1 MDRKWSKD
9 LREYDLYDGY
19 TIEKADWKD
28 FSVYFAIYEIF
39 ETNVWFR
46 QSFDIYC
53 SILKDS
59 DMCFWIKKND
69 CRIGGV
75 LLEPN
80 YMNCLFLEPPYNEY
94 NIIIDK
100 LKSLLLSWSDKSQL
114 IYVGTVKPDKV
125 KYYQRLGFKTGESR
139 RCMIRP
145 TEGFDIIWDDEYEIV
160 PVTKESKRDISKLFV
175 EAFSATGESQ
185 DRTNCEKENESIQF
199 YFDNN
204 LENSLV
210 NKASTLIYEKKT
222 NELIGACLISI
233 WEEWPN
239 VYDIAVKPSFQ
250 KKGLA
255 KNMLKRA
262 LTILKKEYPALRL
275 FVTLG
280 NDAEMVYHKMGFLA
294 GTETI
299 EMILPAIDSKF

>member
-1 MDRKWSKD
+1 MYRKWSKD
-9 LREYDLYDGY
+9 LTEYDLYDGY
-19 TIEKADWKD
+19 SIEKADWKD
-28 FSVYFAIYEIF
+28 FSVYFAVYEIF
-39 ETNVWFR
+39 DANIWFR

-53 SILKDS
+53 SILKDC
-59 DMCFWIKKND
+59 DVCFWIKKSG

-94 NIIIDK
+94 NIIIAK
-100 LKSLLLSWSDKSQL
+100 LKTLLLIWSDKSKS
-114 IYVGTVKPDKV
+114 IYVGAVKPDKV
-125 KYYQRLGFKTGESR
+125 KYYQRLGFKMGESR

-145 TEGFDIIWDDEYEIV
+145 TEVFDTIWDGEYEIV
-160 PVTKESKRDISKLFV
+160 PVTRENKREISKLFV
-175 EAFSATGESQ
+175 EAFSTIGESQ
-185 DRTNCEKENESIQF
+185 GKTNFEKQNESIEF

-204 LENSLV
+204 PENSLV

-222 NELIGACLISI
+222 NELVGACLISI

-255 KNMLKRA
+255 KNMLKRS
-262 LTILKKEYPALRL
+262 LTILKKQYPTLRL

-294 GTETI
+294 GTETT
-299 EMILPAIDSKF
+299 EMILPVL

>member
-1 MDRKWSKD
+1 MYQKWSKD
-9 LREYDLYDGY
+9 IEKYDLFDGY
-19 TIEKADWKD
+19 TIEKVNGKD
-28 FSVYFAIYEIF
+28 FSVYFATYEIF
-39 ETNVWFR
+39 DTNIWFR
-46 QSFDIYC
+46 QSFDVFC
-53 SILKDS
+53 SIIEDCEI
-59 DMCFWIKKND
+59 CFWIKKNG

-80 YMNCLFLEPPYNEY
+80 YMNCLVLEPPHNEY
-94 NIIIDK
+94 DIVISK
-100 LKSLLLSWSDKSQL
+100 LKNILLSWSNKSEA
-114 IYVGTVKPDKV
+114 IYVGGVKPDKV

-145 TEGFDIIWDDEYEIV
+145 TEEFETIWNDEYKIV
-160 PVTKESKRDISKLFV
+160 PVTKENRNEITELFI
-175 EAFSATGESQ
+175 EAFSPTVKNQGKSSFEQHNA
-185 DRTNCEKENESIQF
+185 SIQY

-222 NELIGACLISI
+222 NQLLAACLISI
-233 WEEWPN
+233 WEGWPN

-255 KNMLKRA
+255 NNMLKRS
-262 LTILKKEYPALRL
+262 LTILKEQYPVLRL

-294 GTETI
+294 GVETTEMLLSI
-299 EMILPAIDSKF
+299 F